1 MRIIKV
7 VLLVK
12 YLQKYIVLKG
22 PSQNGAHF
30 WVSQKESKTC
40 PSRKSFFI
48 TQITRAYLEP
58 KKHSGY
64 KF

>member
-22 PSQNGAHF
+22 PIQNGAHF
-30 WVSQKESKTC
+30 WVSQRNQKTV
-40 PSRKSFFI
+40 PLVKVSLLHKL
-48 TQITRAYLEP
+48 QEP
-58 KKHSGY
+58 I
-64 KF
+64 